1 MLRLAM
7 PPYPSPDTPPLPQT
21 TRWTMLEALHGKNAE
36 EAWTWFVD
44 RYRPYVRNILV
55 TALQSPAHAHQA
67 ENEFWGYVYLQDPV
81 RRADRA
87 RRFRTYLAGVVRNFA
102 RSYKRRLTS
111 PEGSKV
117 AQSGPATDE
126 AVLQRELSLWTD
138 MVVQLSMRTLRE
150 EMPKAA
156 TAIETF
162 YGIGQE
168 ADKPTSQSTTEVAKL
183 LQCNP
188 AAVYQLLSR
197 GRKRLRELIQQE
209 LMEGCSDAKE
219 MDEELDEVLANLGR
233 RHPGMLDA

>member
-1 MLRLAM
+1 ML
-7 PPYPSPDTPPLPQT
+7 D
-21 TRWTMLEALHGKNAE
+21 ALHGKDSE
-36 EAWTWFVD
+36 QAWAWFVD

-55 TALQSPAHAHQA
+55 TALQSSAHAHEA
-67 ENEFWGYVYLQDPV
+67 ENEFWGYVYLQDPL

-102 RSYKRRLTS
+102 RGYKRRIAS
-111 PEGSKV
+111 PEGAKV
-117 AQSGPATDE
+117 SQSEPPTDQS
-126 AVLQRELSLWTD
+126 VLQRELSLWTD
-138 MVVQLSMRTLRE
+138 MVVQLSLRTLRE

-162 YGIGQE
+162 YGLGHAE
-168 ADKPTSQSTTEVAKL
+168 DNPAERSTTEVAKL

-188 AAVYQLLSR
+188 PAVYQLLSR

-209 LMEGCSDAKE
+209 LMEGCADATE
-219 MDEELDEVLANLGR
+219 MREELDEVLFNLGR

>member
-1 MLRLAM
+1 MLGSNML
-7 PPYPSPDTPPLPQT
+7 PLPSPDDPPLPQT
-21 TRWTMLEALHGKNAE
+21 TRWTMLEALHGQDSE
-36 EAWTWFVD
+36 QAWSWFVD

-55 TALQSPAHAHQA
+55 TLLQSPAHAHQA

-102 RSYKRRLTS
+102 RSYKRRMTE
-111 PEGSKV
+111 PDGSKV
-117 AQSGPATDE
+117 TQSVPAADE
-126 AVLQRELSLWTD
+126 AVLQKELSMWTD
-138 MVVQLSMRTLRE
+138 MVLQLSLRTLRV

-156 TAIETF
+156 TAVEAF
-162 YGIGQE
+162 YGLDQQTDTAAE
-168 ADKPTSQSTTEVAKL
+168 RSTTDVAKL

-197 GRKRLRELIQQE
+197 GRTRLRELIQQE

-219 MDEELDEVLANLGR
+219 MSEELDEVLSNLGR